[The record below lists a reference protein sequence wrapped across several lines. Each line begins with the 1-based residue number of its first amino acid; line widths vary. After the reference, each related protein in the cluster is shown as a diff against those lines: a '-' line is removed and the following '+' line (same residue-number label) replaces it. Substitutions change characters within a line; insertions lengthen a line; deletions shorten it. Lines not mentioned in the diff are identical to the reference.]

1 MAPTFARH
9 ENVYRPQ
16 YASSIAFRFGRDV
29 EGLLRSSWLQGAC
42 VLLMATVIGLAGAC
56 SPLPYENPDSIP
68 EVVSLPYGSPERL
81 AMNARLY
88 DAVIRTVEL
97 TFYDGTFNGFDFR
110 AEAAA
115 RRANAVAQPDEAGFY
130 EALNTTLSLLGD
142 GHTRAIRPTDNLLN
156 KRWRLQTAPTFG
168 FSDNLVRSKATGEA
182 QSFIARVR
190 AGGAAQAAGVQ
201 PGWSILSVDGRPWD
215 GRDSRGDREGKTY
228 VFKFDDAAGHVHT
241 RTLEAQLMPREVG
254 TATRTADGV
263 LVLRFMSFDA
273 PTADWLENRLAEAQ
287 TDRPRAVVLD
297 IRGNGGGETRAGAR
311 IIGSFFSE
319 SIVIGYV
326 RTVLGQ
332 HPDRSRPGRVNW
344 DGPLAVVQSS
354 LSASMSEVLSAAIK
368 EQGRGRIVGQTSGG
382 RVVDAVAF
390 ALPDGG
396 QLLVGENEFRTAR
409 GVVLEGRGVSPD
421 IVVVPTYDDLRH
433 GRDPMLDTAVRA
445 ALKISMTR

>member
-1 MAPTFARH
+1 MR
-9 ENVYRPQ
+9 
-16 YASSIAFRFGRDV
+16 
-29 EGLLRSSWLQGAC
+29 GAG
-42 VLLMATVIGLAGAC
+42 VLLIATVIGLVGAC
-56 SPLPYENPDSIP
+56 NPLPYENPDSLP
-68 EVVSLPYGSPERL
+68 AVVSLPDGSPERL

-88 DAVIRTVEL
+88 DAVVRTVEL
-97 TFYDGTFNGFDFR
+97 TYYDGTFNGVDFR

-115 RRANAVAQPDEAGFY
+115 RRANAVAQSDEAGFY
-130 EALNTTLSLLGD
+130 EALNGTLNLLED
-142 GHTRAIRPTDNLLN
+142 GHTRAVRPTDNLLN

-168 FSDNLVRSKATGEA
+168 FADNVVRSKATGET
-182 QSFIARVR
+182 QTFIARVR
-190 AGGAAQAAGVQ
+190 AGGAAHDAGVQ
-201 PGWSILSVDGRPWD
+201 PGWRILSVDGRPWD
-215 GRDSRGDREGKTY
+215 ERDSWGDREGKTY
-228 VFKFDDAAGHVHT
+228 EFTFDDAAGRVHT
-241 RTLEAQLMPREVG
+241 RTLEARLMPRELG
-254 TATRTADGV
+254 TAMRTADGV

-319 SIVIGYV
+319 PIVIGYV
-326 RTVLGQ
+326 RTILGQ
-332 HPDRSRPGRVNW
+332 HPDKSRPGRVTW

-354 LSASMSEVLSAAIK
+354 LSASMSEALSATIQ

-382 RVVDAVAF
+382 RVVDTVAF

-396 QLLVGENEFRTAR
+396 QLLVGESEFRTAR

-433 GRDPMLDTAVRA
+433 GRDPMLDAAVRA
-445 ALKISMTR
+445 ALDISATR